1 MSPFVSRGRTVA
13 PAMSLFS
20 ESPRTAQTGQFQSP
34 QLARTAIGWSQSPQ
48 QRNGGLSL
56 LANAGQ
62 AHSSFTRDRRTP
74 PSRRDRLSLLSAK
87 EMAGNWLSLLHA
99 PSGTQQRNGT
109 PTRWTGNVCTL
120 LHAGLATFSLH
131 APPSTR
137 QHFQQ
142 TTSTHCSSAPRTA
155 EPPSRIAAKKR
166 SRHFHAGTSNKETF
180 QTLPRG
186 PAKTF
191 SSRIAKMKTG
201 QQDRLSSSRLTHSSV
216 PLFHAH
222 QSALLSRTG
231 TPQAARTAQEMATC
245 SSHDLLLL

>member
-48 QRNGGLSL
+48 QRNGGLRKRGIGTL
-56 LANAGQ
+56 LLHARSKETGLQLAGQ
-62 AHSSFTRDRRTP
+62 ATFAHSSMRDWQRFPFTHLLQRDSTSSKQRPRTVLQRHAQQNLLHAQQQRNAP
-74 PSRRDRLSLLSAK
+74 PSR
-87 EMAGNWLSLLHA
+87 
-99 PSGTQQRNGT
+99 T
-109 PTRWTGNVCTL
+109 
-120 LHAGLATFSLH
+120 
-131 APPSTR
+131 
-137 QHFQQ
+137 
-142 TTSTHCSSAPRTA
+142 
-155 EPPSRIAAKKR
+155 AAKKC
-166 SRHFHAGTSNKETF
+166 SRHFHVGTGNKETF

-191 SSRIAKMKTG
+191 SSRTAKMKTG

-222 QSALLSRTG
+222 QSALLSHTG
-231 TPQAARTAQEMATC
+231 TPQAARTAQEMATY

>member
-99 PSGTQQRNGT
+99 PLGTQQRNGT
-109 PTRWTGNVCTL
+109 PTRWTGKFCTL

-137 QHFQQ
+137 QHFLQRDRH
-142 TTSTHCSSAPRTA
+142 TETA
-155 EPPSRIAAKKR
+155 PPSTRQAHYMQQQKR
-166 SRHFHAGTSNKETF
+166 FTSLRDRHAPTNNVHALF
-180 QTLPRG
+180 
-186 PAKTF
+186 F
-191 SSRIAKMKTG
+191 SA
-201 QQDRLSSSRLTHSSV
+201 THSRTSYSSHGSS
-216 PLFHAH
+216 FMDNHA
-222 QSALLSRTG
+222 LI
-231 TPQAARTAQEMATC
+231 PMMDAQEE
-245 SSHDLLLL
+245 